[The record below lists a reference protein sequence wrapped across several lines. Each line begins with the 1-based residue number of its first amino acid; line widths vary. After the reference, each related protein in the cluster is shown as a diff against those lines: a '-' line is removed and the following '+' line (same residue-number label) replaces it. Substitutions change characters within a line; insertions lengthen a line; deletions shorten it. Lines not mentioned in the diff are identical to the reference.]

1 MIECDGACTEE
12 DETEGKGSERE
23 REFVTPIAHQSVMKV
38 DFGDG
43 DGQIDANGKSREAG
57 EQADQHKDAAK
68 KFGKGG
74 KICGPAGEPEAGDEL
89 NMVVESTENFMV
101 SVSDHDGAQGKA
113 HDKESQGL
121 QAIKVAQVASG
132 RRTNRLQQG
141 SERWKRGAFGG
152 DSHLR
157 LRLFRS
163 YLAGT
168 FPEWG
173 IRQCYG

>member
-1 MIECDGACTEE
+1 
-12 DETEGKGSERE
+12 
-23 REFVTPIAHQSVMKV
+23 
-38 DFGDG
+38 
-43 DGQIDANGKSREAG
+43 
-57 EQADQHKDAAK
+57 
-68 KFGKGG
+68 
-74 KICGPAGEPEAGDEL
+74 
-89 NMVVESTENFMV
+89 MV
-101 SVSDHDGAQGKA
+101 SVADHDGAQGKA

-121 QAIKVAQVASG
+121 QAIEVAQVASG